1 MHACYIIPEW
11 LQRAKETR
19 HFREI
24 LEAKARNP
32 WKCKGDLLD
41 VRQESKEPSCRRG
54 WEAVG
59 CWPWSLAAGFQWSC
73 SSEARK
79 ARPGLGRWP
88 AEQMSRQQVQMGE
101 QIDRQMTIPVG
112 GISSGD
118 PVKLRALGS
127 EEFTGLSVPWP
138 HRRWSDGWVTITE
151 LEVHLFLGS
160 IRGGYIIPWSG
171 VSYNFLALVFLLW
184 F

>member
-59 CWPWSLAAGFQWSC
+59 CWPWSLAAGSQWSC
-73 SSEARK
+73 SREARR
-79 ARPGLGRWP
+79 ARPGLDRWP

-101 QIDRQMTIPVG
+101 QIDRRMTIPVG

-127 EEFTGLSVPWP
+127 EELTAYPSLDHIEGGQMMGHHHRVRSPSLFGVQKRGLYHS
-138 HRRWSDGWVTITE
+138 
-151 LEVHLFLGS
+151 
-160 IRGGYIIPWSG
+160 
-171 VSYNFLALVFLLW
+171 LVWCVL
-184 F
+184 